1 MPRSV
6 KRKSDTDRKYKN
18 SFPLKIYSTEKFVL
32 LGVKSHTR
40 PPLEKFLGPES
51 YRFSVWF
58 RGGINEYHADQTEGW
73 HRSLSAIR

>member
-1 MPRSV
+1 M
-6 KRKSDTDRKYKN
+6 
-18 SFPLKIYSTEKFVL
+18 KIDSTEKFVL

-58 RGGINEYHADQTEGW
+58 RGALMSINRLQPTPQSGATASE
-73 HRSLSAIR
+73 R